1 MTIADAIKAF
11 DRIKLNTR
19 EEKIAGLILREI
31 RSRLR
36 FLDTVGLGYI
46 TLDRPSATLSGG
58 EGQRIRLATQIG
70 SQLRGV
76 LYVLDEPSI
85 GLHPRDN
92 RRLLDTLT
100 ALRDLGNTV
109 LVVEHDEET
118 IRRADYVVD
127 LGPGAGT
134 HGGAVVAIGSP
145 DAVAKNT
152 STALYGNISAIAESP
167 KREGLLYIGSDDGLV
182 QVTRDG
188 GRNWQRATIPALK
201 PLDTISMIETS
212 PFNPAA
218 AYVVMTRPPLRR
230 LAVQAT
236 RWWLGASV
244 PVYLLVET
252 RRAWQASAP
261 S

>member
-1 MTIADAIKAF
+1 MVSPSICRSWEGRRLRSDSLAVRVGGRGIADYTSMTIEDAVKAF
-11 DRIKLNTR
+11 DRVKLDKR
-19 EEKIAGLILREI
+19 EEKIAGLVLREI
-31 RSRLR
+31 KARLR
-36 FLDTVGLGYI
+36 FLETVGLGYL

-92 RRLLDTLT
+92 RRLLDTLS

-134 HGGAVVAIGSP
+134 HGGSLVGLGPPEAVPSNPNSV
-145 DAVAKNT
+145 T
-152 STALYGNISAIAESP
+152 
-167 KREGLLYIGSDDGLV
+167 RLYISGA
-182 QVTRDG
+182 
-188 GRNWQRATIPALK
+188 RNIPV
-201 PLDTISMIETS
+201 
-212 PFNPAA
+212 PAD
-218 AYVVMTRPPLRR
+218 RR
-230 LAVQAT
+230 HANGKAI
-236 RWWLGASV
+236 
-244 PVYLLVET
+244 T
-252 RRAWQASAP
+252 RRGAHYQ
-261 S
+261 

>member
-1 MTIADAIKAF
+1 
-11 DRIKLNTR
+11 
-19 EEKIAGLILREI
+19 GLVLREI

-36 FLDTVGLGYI
+36 FLETVGLGYL

-92 RRLLDTLT
+92 RRLLDTLA

-134 HGGAVVAIGSP
+134 HGGFVVARGTP
-145 DAVAKNT
+145 DDVAQNGNSVT
-152 STALYGNISAIAESP
+152 GLYISGARKIPVPEARRLPNGKAITIRGARYHNLKEIDVTFP
-167 KREGLLYIGSDDGLV
+167 LGLLTVVTGVSGSGKS
-182 QVTRDG
+182 T
-188 GRNWQRATIPALK
+188 
-201 PLDTISMIETS
+201 
-212 PFNPAA
+212 
-218 AYVVMTRPPLRR
+218 
-230 LAVQAT
+230 
-236 RWWLGASV
+236 
-244 PVYLLVET
+244 LVEDILY
-252 RRAWQASAP
+252 RAL
-261 S
+261 